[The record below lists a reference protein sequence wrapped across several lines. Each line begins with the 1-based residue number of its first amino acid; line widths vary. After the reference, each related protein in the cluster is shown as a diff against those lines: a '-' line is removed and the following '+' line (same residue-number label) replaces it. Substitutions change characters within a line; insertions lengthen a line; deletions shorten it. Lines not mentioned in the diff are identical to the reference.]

1 MMPTRQSIRRVWTTA
16 TGARIT
22 RCAPVG
28 KKLYGVRATHLR
40 ATQIMTPVAHMNT
53 STRCMLPRSKNP
65 TPRVVIV
72 REDDEKRP
80 TSVKASDRGD
90 DDPAQNDQ
98 APASQ
103 SGDEGEG
110 SSASGSSGHDGDN
123 NNNNHDDDSKG
134 EGKGSLLLS
143 RNSVPSVYPQVL
155 ALPITRRPLF
165 PGFYKAVVI
174 RNPHVCAAIKDA
186 MKRGQPYLSLIH
198 I

>member
-98 APASQ
+98 AVSYTHLRAH
-103 SGDEGEG
+103 E
-110 SSASGSSGHDGDN
+110 
-123 NNNNHDDDSKG
+123 
-134 EGKGSLLLS
+134 
-143 RNSVPSVYPQVL
+143 
-155 ALPITRRPLF
+155 T
-165 PGFYKAVVI
+165 
-174 RNPHVCAAIKDA
+174 
-186 MKRGQPYLSLIH
+186 
-198 I
+198 